1 MMTVEKETVASNID
15 EYKNSGNLL
24 SKDSSQNEFFSR
36 CANKVLNVAGWYCEP
51 IPHKYKKAV
60 IAYAPH
66 TSNWDFPLLIGARFA
81 NKVNVQWAAKSEMF
95 RWPFKNALK
104 FLGGVPIERAKSTNM
119 VQTIVNIFND
129 QERFLYAMSPEGT
142 RKYQDFWRSGF
153 YYIALE
159 ANVPIILYRLDY
171 KNKRV
176 TIGDVIQVT
185 GDIEKDLAAIDMV
198 FKDVEPKFKEK
209 YCLAKFKNS
218 VK

>member
-1 MMTVEKETVASNID
+1 MTIENKEKRN
-15 EYKNSGNLL
+15 
-24 SKDSSQNEFFSR
+24 DSSQNAFFST
-36 CANKVLNVAGWYCEP
+36 CANKVLDLTGWYCEP
-51 IPHKYKKAV
+51 IPERYTKAV

-81 NKVNVQWAAKSEMF
+81 NKVNVQWAGKSEMF
-95 RWPFKNALK
+95 RWPFISALT
-104 FLGGVPIERAKSTNM
+104 FLGGVPIERSKSTNM
-119 VQTIVNIFND
+119 VQTVVNIFNN

-159 ANVPIILYRLDY
+159 ANVPIILYCLDY
-171 KNKRV
+171 ENKRV
-176 TIGDVIQVT
+176 TIGDVINVT
-185 GDIEKDLAAIDMV
+185 GDIERDLAAIDMV

-209 YCLAKFKNS
+209 YCLAKFKKA

>member
-1 MMTVEKETVASNID
+1 MTIKNETGISSINNNDTNGKDI
-15 EYKNSGNLL
+15 

-36 CANKVLNVAGWYCEP
+36 IANKILDLTGWYCEP
-51 IPHKYKKAV
+51 IPHEYKKAV

-66 TSNWDFPLLIGARFA
+66 TSNWDFPLLMSARFA
-81 NKVNVQWAAKSEMF
+81 NKVNVQWAGKSEMF
-95 RWPFKNALK
+95 RWPFRKVLT
-104 FLGGVPIERAKSTNM
+104 FLGGVPIERSKSTNM
-119 VQTIVNIFND
+119 VQSVVNIFNS

-159 ANVPIILYRLDY
+159 ANVPIILYQLDY

-176 TIGDVIQVT
+176 TIGDVIKVT

-198 FKDVEPKFKEK
+198 FKDVTPKFKEK
-209 YCLAKFKNS
+209 YCLAKFKR
-218 VK
+218 

>member
-1 MMTVEKETVASNID
+1 MMTVEKETSTMDID
-15 EYKNSGNLL
+15 DKSKLL
-24 SKDSSQNEFFSR
+24 SKDSSQNEFFSA
-36 CANKVLNVAGWYCEP
+36 CANKVLDLTGWYCEP

-81 NKVNVQWAAKSEMF
+81 NKVNVQWAGKSEMF
-95 RWPFKNALK
+95 RWPFKGVLK
-104 FLGGVPIERAKSTNM
+104 FLGGVPIERSKSTNM
-119 VQTIVNIFND
+119 VQSVVNIFNER
-129 QERFLYAMSPEGT
+129 ERFLYAMSPEGT

-176 TIGDVIQVT
+176 TIGDVITVT
-185 GDIEKDLAAIDMV
+185 GDIEKDLVAIDMI
-198 FKDVEPKFKEK
+198 FKDVEPKYKEN
-209 YCLAKFKNS
+209 YCLAQFK
-218 VK
+218 K

>member
-1 MMTVEKETVASNID
+1 MTVEKETAT
-15 EYKNSGNLL
+15 SGIGEHGNKVH
-24 SKDSSQNEFFSR
+24 SKDSSQNEFFSA
-36 CANKVLNVAGWYCEP
+36 CANKILDWTGWYCEP
-51 IPHKYKKAV
+51 IPHKYSKAV

-66 TSNWDFPLLIGARFA
+66 TSNWDFPLLIGARFT
-81 NKVNVQWAAKSEMF
+81 NKVNVQWAGKSEMF
-95 RWPFKNALK
+95 RWPFKSALT
-104 FLGGVPIERAKSTNM
+104 FLGGVPIERSKSTNM
-119 VQTIVNIFND
+119 VQTVVNIFNS

-176 TIGDVIQVT
+176 TIGDVITVT

-198 FKDVEPKFKEK
+198 FKNVEPKFKEK
-209 YCLAKFKNS
+209 YCLAKFKNP

>member
-1 MMTVEKETVASNID
+1 MTIENESTTSRKYENEKYGKEI
-15 EYKNSGNLL
+15 
-24 SKDSSQNEFFSR
+24 SKDSSQNEFFSV
-36 CANKVLNVAGWYCEP
+36 CANKVLNLTRWYCEP
-51 IPHKYKKAV
+51 IPHEYKKAV

-81 NKVNVQWAAKSEMF
+81 NKVNVQWAGKSEMF
-95 RWPFKNALK
+95 RWPFKSTLK
-104 FLGGVPIERAKSTNM
+104 FLGGVPIERSKSTNM
-119 VQTIVNIFND
+119 VQTVVNIFND

-176 TIGDVIQVT
+176 TIGEVINVT
-185 GDIEKDLAAIDMV
+185 GDIEKDLTAIDMV
-198 FKDVEPKFKEK
+198 FKDVTPKFKEQ
-209 YCLAKFKNS
+209 YCLAKFK
-218 VK
+218 